1 MRLQS
6 RDMTHMRGCVQRPDY
21 GRSRSKSP
29 LIETDKPV
37 PLSEADEPQ
46 LLEQNLNAA
55 VDAALEHALKE
66 GRHGILV
73 TRHGHAPYTAAV
85 SAEVPY
91 GQTMER
97 SAPAA

>member
-1 MRLQS
+1 
-6 RDMTHMRGCVQRPDY
+6 MT
-21 GRSRSKSP
+21 SP
-29 LIETDKPV
+29 IAAGGTYFV
-37 PLSEADEPQ
+37 EADEPR

-73 TRHGHAPYTAAV
+73 TRHGHTTYTVSV

-97 SAPAA
+97 NGPAA